1 MSTCYIT
8 ISYYIF
14 FSLICSADLFS
25 IVFNLTFFQ
34 IDRIRS
40 IILLSNVSH
49 INEWF
54 VSICPSVCLFI
65 CLSVWASFC
74 FLFCSLLI
82 SLLFLIVSLSYLF
95 SIFWFLFF
103 HGRIFAHLHAH
114 TLTWTLTYIW
124 IYVPSYDLD
133 ILLQKMVSE
142 ES

>member
-103 HGRIFAHLHAH
+103 HGRLPR
-114 TLTWTLTYIW
+114 TLTCAYTYMDTHIHMNICSFLW
-124 IYVPSYDLD
+124 LWHITS
-133 ILLQKMVSE
+133 KGCK
-142 ES
+142 